1 MNREL
6 IGTSEHGEAEKLKK
20 NERFI
25 ELENEYQFKCFDL
38 SAQTNENIDES
49 FQFAANE
56 ALYLFIYDEQI
67 LNDYEFDDNEK
78 SIDISNQGDNK
89 KRNNFYFLLSS

>member
-25 ELENEYQFKCFDL
+25 ELENEYQFKCFDV
-38 SAQTNENIDES
+38 SAQMNENIDES
-49 FQFAANE
+49 FQYAANE
-56 ALYLFIYDEQI
+56 AFYRFIYDEQI
-67 LNDYEFDDNEK
+67 LKEYEVDENGK
-78 SIDISNQGDNK
+78 SIDISNQGDSK
-89 KRNNFYFLLSS
+89 KRSNC